1 MHKFKKK
8 KKKETRLETDM
19 EAVKKKKQPL
29 YLVPSIISIYHK
41 GLIENSKVEP
51 YLEGRA
57 AD

>member
-1 MHKFKKK
+1 M
-8 KKKETRLETDM
+8 LEADM
-19 EAVKKKKQPL
+19 ETVKKKKQPL
-29 YLVPSIISIYHK
+29 YLVRPSIISIYHK